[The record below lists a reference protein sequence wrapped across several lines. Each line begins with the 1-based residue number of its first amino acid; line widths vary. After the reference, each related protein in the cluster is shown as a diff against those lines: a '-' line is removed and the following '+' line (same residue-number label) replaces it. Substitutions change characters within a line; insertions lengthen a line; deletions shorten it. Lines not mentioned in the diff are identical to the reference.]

1 MYLLYTA
8 TIITP
13 PSDVTV
19 CNEEVAV
26 FTCVVDKNGTGIT
39 SNNVMWQQIR
49 MDNGLVETI
58 NEKGGAKSFS
68 INAARSEDILTST
81 LTITGATGSNVVGA
95 SSYRCVV
102 SDSDVMSRN
111 ATISFV
117 TGTKLQ

>member
-1 MYLLYTA
+1 M
-8 TIITP
+8 
-13 PSDVTV
+13 

-95 SSYRCVV
+95 SSYLCVV